1 MPETEKASNA
11 RQNIIDTTIRL
22 ISERGYAEVTTI
34 LIAQEANVSQG
45 LVFHYFKDKE
55 TLILAVTQQKLREFA
70 ELLSKETSGEKNALK
85 KIEKMAL
92 GYCQMAGDMGV
103 LFEVI
108 LRQVKLFGLSRQ
120 QMIKLGISELADLL
134 VETIQ
139 EGIEQGLIRKVN
151 PNTVASC
158 LFGALNF
165 NSLQWLISEKSFSLR
180 QATKEIVDVL
190 VKGIQAT

>member
-1 MPETEKASNA
+1 MPETQEVSNA
-11 RQNIIDTTIRL
+11 RQQIIDTTIRL

-45 LVFHYFKDKE
+45 LIFHYFKDKE

-70 ELLSKETSGEKNALK
+70 ELLSKETSEEKNALK

>member
-1 MPETEKASNA
+1 MTETQEVSNA
-11 RQNIIDTTIRL
+11 RQQIIDTTIRL

-45 LVFHYFKDKE
+45 LIFHYFKDKE

-70 ELLSKETSGEKNALK
+70 ELLSKETSEEKNALK

>member
-139 EGIEQGLIRKVN
+139 EGIEQGVIRKVN

-165 NSLQWLISEKSFSLR
+165 NSLQWLISKKSFSL
-180 QATKEIVDVL
+180 QQGTKEIVDVL

>member
-45 LVFHYFKDKE
+45 LVFHYFKGKE
-55 TLILAVTQQKLREFA
+55 ALILAVTQQKLREFA